1 MNNYRYSM
9 SDLDGSP
16 ASLYGVSVRQVLFI
30 CFAFCT
36 FGMMAVGVVVQL
48 LESFGGWDRSTLIG
62 QLDLG
67 APMEEV
73 WKLRLVAGLN
83 QALVFLVPGL
93 ATVWILRNA
102 AVGLYVTTFLSGIPR
117 GLDMLF
123 GAILLV
129 VSMPLVL
136 YVFELNRMIPIPATM
151 KATSEAA
158 ASTVRALLQMPGW
171 PDLLANLFLIGVI
184 PALGEELLFRGI
196 LQGQLMRRW
205 SPWAA
210 IILSGAV
217 FSFVH
222 FQMEG
227 FFPRWIL
234 GVLLGWLFWK
244 TSNFWVPVFVHFLN
258 NGAQVLGAYFV
269 KGTPELVDL
278 EQQVQVPWVLA
289 FASLIGTLSLLWYGG
304 RRLNGL
310 HLGS

>member
-1 MNNYRYSM
+1 MNNYRYPMADS
-9 SDLDGSP
+9 DGSP
-16 ASLYGVSVRQVLFI
+16 ASLYGISVRQVLFI

-36 FGMMAVGVVVQL
+36 FGMMAVGLAVQL
-48 LESFGGWDRSTLIG
+48 LESFLGWDRGTLVG

-67 APMEEV
+67 GPMEEV

-93 ATVWILRNA
+93 ATVWVLRST
-102 AVGLYVTTFLSGIPR
+102 AVGLQLSTVRSGIPR

-123 GAILLV
+123 GAVVLV
-129 VSMPLVL
+129 VSMPFVL
-136 YVFELNRMIPIPATM
+136 YTFELNRMVPIPEAM

-158 ASTVRALLQMPGW
+158 ASTVRVLLQMPGW

-210 IILSGAV
+210 ILLSGAV
-217 FSFVH
+217 FSFIH

-234 GVLLGWLFWK
+234 GIILGWLFWK
-244 TSNFWVPVFVHFLN
+244 TSNFWIPVFVHFLN
-258 NGAQVLGAYFV
+258 NGVQVLGAYFV
-269 KGTPELVDL
+269 KGAPELVDL
-278 EQQVQVPWVLA
+278 EQQVQVPWGLA
-289 FASLIGTLSLLWYGG
+289 FGSLIATLYLFWYGG
-304 RRLNGL
+304 RRLNGRS
-310 HLGS
+310 LG

>member
-1 MNNYRYSM
+1 M
-9 SDLDGSP
+9 SDSDGFP

-83 QALVFLVPGL
+83 QALVFLAPGL

>member
-1 MNNYRYSM
+1 
-9 SDLDGSP
+9 
-16 ASLYGVSVRQVLFI
+16 
-30 CFAFCT
+30 
-36 FGMMAVGVVVQL
+36 
-48 LESFGGWDRSTLIG
+48 
-62 QLDLG
+62 
-67 APMEEV
+67 
-73 WKLRLVAGLN
+73 
-83 QALVFLVPGL
+83 
-93 ATVWILRNA
+93 
-102 AVGLYVTTFLSGIPR
+102 
-117 GLDMLF
+117 MLF

>member
-1 MNNYRYSM
+1 M